1 MEVIDRG
8 NGVPLV
14 LVPGIQGRWQY
25 VRPAVDAL
33 SASCRVL
40 TFALCGERASGLR
53 FDRAAGLDCY
63 TDQIRR
69 VLDQRQIDRAAICG
83 VSFGGLI
90 AVRFAAMHPDRTAAL
105 ILAST
110 PGPTF
115 RLARRHRVYA
125 RAPWLFGPLFL
136 AETPRRVGRE
146 IAAALPRWR
155 DRWRFVRWQVRT
167 FLAAPLSLSRM
178 ARRSRMIGEGDRAA
192 DCRRVTA
199 PTLIITGERGLDYV
213 VPAEGTSQYLQLISN
228 CRAVVLERTGHLG
241 SITRPESFAA
251 VVQAFVSAEAKLEQP
266 HGEQTRALPFPAD
279 APPPA
284 AGLKAA
290 ARLAPTEGRL

>member
-25 VRPAVDAL
+25 LRPAVDAL
-33 SASCRVL
+33 AGSCRVL
-40 TFALCGERASGLR
+40 TFPLCGERASGLR

-69 VLDQRQIDRAAICG
+69 VLDERQIDRAAICG

-105 ILAST
+105 ILTST

-146 IAAALPRWR
+146 IAAALPRRR
-155 DRWRFVRWQVRT
+155 DRWRFVVWQVRT

-178 ARRSRMIGEGDRAA
+178 AGRARMIGEGDRAA

-199 PTLIITGERGLDYV
+199 PTLLVTGERDLDYV

-228 CRAVVLERTGHLG
+228 CRAVVLEGTGHLG
-241 SITRPESFAA
+241 SITRPDSFAA
-251 VVQAFVSAEAKLEQP
+251 VVQAFLSAEAKLDQRHSE
-266 HGEQTRALPFPAD
+266 HARALPLPAD
-279 APPPA
+279 ALAPPA
-284 AGLKAA
+284 GLNAA
-290 ARLAPTEGRL
+290 ARFAPTEGRV